1 MGAILLGVFLVLQL
15 VVRRAH
21 LWQVIPAWHASPG
34 GAPVW
39 RAVAPEATVDAGS
52 AVGGVVLAA
61 GDGRAWLVPA
71 AGPPR
76 ARPLATRAVDQLLPG
91 GVWVRARLA
100 NVGGTWRLVEVA
112 GAPAWVSPDGRA
124 AALYDR
130 REDSLWAIL
139 ATDVR
144 PRPLGEADPRAPG
157 ALVWSAGGDRLAYLS
172 GRRGTLWSWR
182 VGTYAVAVP
191 GAQGRPLAVRR
202 DGALLLAD
210 AAGAPALYLPA
221 ARATVPIAQGRVIS
235 ASPGG
240 DYAVLAYAGRTYL
253 TDLEDGR
260 AATLP
265 LTGGDLAQA
274 VWGTDG
280 TVALLRRG
288 RAGRAPGVLLAS
300 LSGAAHPLALPG
312 RPVALVALEGERL
325 VCVVRRAGKVR
336 TYAGTVRAGTA

>member
-1 MGAILLGVFLVLQL
+1 VGAILLGLFLVLQL

-21 LWQVIPAWHASPG
+21 LWQIVPAWHPAADGGPAWHAV
-34 GAPVW
+34 APVG
-39 RAVAPEATVDAGS
+39 TLDAGT
-52 AVGGVVLAA
+52 APGGVVLAA
-61 GDGRAWLVPA
+61 RDGRAWLVPA

-100 NVGGTWRLVEVA
+100 RVGGSWRLVEVA
-112 GAPAWVSPDGRA
+112 GAQAWVSPDGRA

-130 REDSLWAIL
+130 RQQSLWAIL

-191 GAQGRPLAVRR
+191 GARGRPLAVRS

-221 ARATVPIAQGRVIS
+221 AGATVPVAQGRVVS

-240 DYAVLAYAGRTYL
+240 DYAVVAYAGRTYL

-260 AATLP
+260 AAALP
-265 LTGGDLAQA
+265 LRAGDVAQA
-274 VWGTDG
+274 VWGADG
-280 TVALLRRG
+280 SVALLRRS
-288 RAGRAPGVLLAS
+288 RAGRPPGVLLAS
-300 LSGAAHPLALPG
+300 LSGTARPLTLPG
-312 RPVALVALEGERL
+312 RPVALVALEGDRL
-325 VCVVRRAGKVR
+325 LCVLRRAGTVR